1 MQTEQSSSGNGCDV
15 SEQPW
20 SKVATLCKCDFDG
33 SDDFSDCQLE
43 FPGERIQCNENA
55 SNSCRSAVERWALA
69 YKNAPNA
76 NDPICKYKDP
86 NYKGSLIAM
95 NSCKSGGFKL

>member
-20 SKVATLCKCDFDG
+20 SKVAMSCKCEFDG
-33 SDDFSDCQLE
+33 SDDLSDCQLE
-43 FPGERIQCNENA
+43 FPGERIQCKENA
-55 SNSCRSAVERWALA
+55 SNSCRSAVELWALA

-76 NDPICKYKDP
+76 NDPICRYKDP
-86 NYKGSLIAM
+86 NYKGSQIAG
-95 NSCKSGGFKL
+95 NSCKLGSFKF